1 MNIRSLSDT
10 ETLLKFRADCNK
22 VFNQFVKNT
31 SAWRTKK
38 PIVERYVNKLLMTH
52 LLFDLDEVEV
62 MIKNDYLLAAING
75 EVSVTDQ
82 LHLLETDLY
91 YAVLLYRYIWI
102 TVQESTIRTSVELAE
117 TYKEQ
122 LIKYYG
128 HK

>member
-1 MNIRSLSDT
+1 MN
-10 ETLLKFRADCNK
+10 RADCNK

-31 SAWRTKK
+31 SVWRTKK

-117 TYKEQ
+117 TYKKQ